1 MCAFVKQLWERML
14 ALGQRLAEERDR
26 LGLTQERFGEL
37 AGVSRNS
44 QANYEKGARQPD
56 ASYLEQIAAS
66 GVDVLYVLTGAR
78 SLSEKD
84 LAADLKRYGDA
95 WETLELALE
104 RVNRTM
110 APAKKRKAAEALY
123 RASKAQMAEAT
134 QEQLTALVLDLAA

>member
-1 MCAFVKQLWERML
+1 ML
-14 ALGQRLAEERDR
+14 ALGLRLAEERDR

-56 ASYLEQIAAS
+56 AAYLELIASA

-84 LAADLKRYGDA
+84 LQADLKRYGDA
-95 WETLELALE
+95 WETLEMALE
-104 RVNRTM
+104 AAGRELS
-110 APAKKRKAAEALY
+110 PAKKRKAADALY
-123 RASKAQMAEAT
+123 QASKAEMSMDKDK
-134 QEQLTALVLDLAA
+134 LTELVLQLAA

>member
-1 MCAFVKQLWERML
+1 MCAFVKHEWEQML

-44 QANYEKGARQPD
+44 QANYEKGVRQPD

-84 LAADLKRYGDA
+84 LAADLQRYGDA

-104 RVNRTM
+104 KVNRTM
-110 APAKKRKAAEALY
+110 SPARKRKAAEALY
-123 RASKAQMAEAT
+123 RASKAQMAGVT
-134 QEQLTALVLDLAA
+134 QEELTALVLDLAA